1 MQDSVSPMKS
11 NRMADEETK
20 TNRSNKS
27 SNRSGGEHEDSVPN
41 APRLECVTRNEDDI
55 EHRQQLNERKKLFV

>member
-1 MQDSVSPMKS
+1 
-11 NRMADEETK
+11 MADEETK

-27 SNRSGGEHEDSVPN
+27 STRSGGEHEDKDHLN
-41 APRLECVTRNEDDI
+41 APRLESVNRNEDDI